1 MAPERRVGVSQ
12 SGSNTWLAI
21 DAATA
26 PTLRAQELR
35 FAWERFL
42 GEDDEGNVRGPIVDS
57 WRRSQDARG
66 RLVASGRRAQPAGV
80 APTGR
85 HLAPV
90 IADEEEIHE
99 LYEEHPLGRHTQLI
113 H

>member
-1 MAPERRVGVSQ
+1 MSQ

-42 GEDDEGNVRGPIVDS
+42 GENDEGDVRGPIVDS
-57 WRRSQDARG
+57 WRRSQA
-66 RLVASGRRAQPAGV
+66 AGV
-80 APTGR
+80 DPTGR

-90 IADEEEIHE
+90 IADEEEIH
-99 LYEEHPLGRHTQLI
+99 
-113 H
+113 